1 MIVSMVVIFV
11 VLGIAAALLASVST
25 YYQTSNKQ
33 IEINNNERIGQEAKN
48 LLLQNVFQL
57 EGRTGYYAPMG
68 IDSPQGWTMLPDIF
82 GNKRY
87 SYSGV
92 PFLYCPFSSTTVGTT
107 GTKVTLPDESTYS
120 VTTQSNP
127 SRSGLDYVV
136 ESSYQ
141 NNNLIAAIVSPTGGG
156 DTPPN
161 CYDIQYNNG
170 VYSVEGGQVWTI
182 SELDVLTNPTGN
194 NTYNSYNEVRNLY
207 VTAQATSDDP
217 SNGGD
222 GTGTG
227 YLDYTSQSLVT
238 NIEQFKNSN
247 VKEMRIYL
255 GSGNYVI
262 EDNDLF
268 VDNDSDF
275 FNNKNRKLILFGNES
290 DKPSIV
296 AQDGNPLEFYIPNVD
311 FEINNV
317 DFDSYVR
324 AEGNRFLAEN
334 STIDRMEASYSD
346 ITVKDFT
353 FSNETLRNLVSDNS
367 ELEFYGT
374 INFSNTIFLD
384 ENSHARMN
392 RSSNIFSMGSD
403 LSSGEN
409 IIALRR
415 NSELNVTGGSI
426 SVTNTTLANTF
437 AFNSRSILTFSDG
450 VNVSLN
456 GSYTGGLL
464 NTGELQIDGS
474 DFTLD
479 GNMTYGIYSL
489 RNSLNKLNSA
499 NFFNDNLSTDIPTYG
514 FFDVNNET
522 LSVSGSGVN
531 FSASTACFSGSIFS
545 NTTGTSSTPT
555 SGNIDNKN
563 NESSWTC
570 I

>member
-1 MIVSMVVIFV
+1 
-11 VLGIAAALLASVST
+11 
-25 YYQTSNKQ
+25 
-33 IEINNNERIGQEAKN
+33 
-48 LLLQNVFQL
+48 
-57 EGRTGYYAPMG
+57 
-68 IDSPQGWTMLPDIF
+68 
-82 GNKRY
+82 
-87 SYSGV
+87 
-92 PFLYCPFSSTTVGTT
+92 
-107 GTKVTLPDESTYS
+107 
-120 VTTQSNP
+120 
-127 SRSGLDYVV
+127 
-136 ESSYQ
+136 
-141 NNNLIAAIVSPTGGG
+141 
-156 DTPPN
+156 
-161 CYDIQYNNG
+161 
-170 VYSVEGGQVWTI
+170 
-182 SELDVLTNPTGN
+182 
-194 NTYNSYNEVRNLY
+194 
-207 VTAQATSDDP
+207 
-217 SNGGD
+217 
-222 GTGTG
+222 
-227 YLDYTSQSLVT
+227 
-238 NIEQFKNSN
+238 
-247 VKEMRIYL
+247 
-255 GSGNYVI
+255 
-262 EDNDLF
+262 
-268 VDNDSDF
+268 
-275 FNNKNRKLILFGNES
+275 
-290 DKPSIV
+290 
-296 AQDGNPLEFYIPNVD
+296 
-311 FEINNV
+311 
-317 DFDSYVR
+317 
-324 AEGNRFLAEN
+324 
-334 STIDRMEASYSD
+334 MEASYSD

-555 SGNIDNKN
+555 SGNINNKN